1 MQFSGCAK
9 RPLCLERNISAA
21 FMECVVKSIFSLLQ
35 IFPPTPGAVENASAV
50 GMPAFDIFLVYC
62 TGLFYYIS
70 ISKDSD
76 VLEPRE
82 KLSVESK
89 AQQ

>member
-21 FMECVVKSIFSLLQ
+21 FIVKSIFSLLQ

-50 GMPAFDIFLVYC
+50 GMPAFEIFLVHC
-62 TGLFYYIS
+62 TGVVF
-70 ISKDSD
+70 
-76 VLEPRE
+76 VL
-82 KLSVESK
+82 LHFHF
-89 AQQ
+89 